1 MCVATMNDDL
11 ATVVGRSFA
20 AAFLVNI
27 VINPVLYSF
36 EILHTWEPGMSAIPT
51 QIANSFDFWLS
62 FSIGG
67 AILVAVM
74 GFAMV
79 GQTMWRLR
87 GAKRE
92 SAKEELPEGRGDI
105 PSPPRSVSG
114 R

>member
-1 MCVATMNDDL
+1 
-11 ATVVGRSFA
+11 
-20 AAFLVNI
+20 
-27 VINPVLYSF
+27 
-36 EILHTWEPGMSAIPT
+36 MSAIPT

-92 SAKEELPEGRGDI
+92 SADEELPEGRGDI
-105 PSPPRSVSG
+105 PIPTALGIWAVSTLG
-114 R
+114 FILLVWW